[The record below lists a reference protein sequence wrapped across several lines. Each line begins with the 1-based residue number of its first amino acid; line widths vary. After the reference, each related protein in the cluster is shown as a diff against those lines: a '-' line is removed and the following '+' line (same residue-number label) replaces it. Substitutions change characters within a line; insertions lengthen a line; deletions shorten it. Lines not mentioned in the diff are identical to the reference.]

1 MTAENLTHSAC
12 NVTTPMTDT
21 DNPRYTARKTFFDS
35 LLTVYGR
42 KPVHEALATTGSR
55 ALRLHLAQ
63 TNRPT
68 GIIADIIALAESQ
81 QVEICYHSR
90 EALARISKNGRQD
103 QGVAVDIEAPRYRPL
118 SQLLQHVKA
127 HPDEAIDLI
136 ALDRVT
142 NPQNLGLIIR
152 AVGASPCVGL
162 LLPKKG
168 CARIDPLVIKASAGT
183 VLKVPIYY
191 CDELIQGMAEL
202 ADAGFRLIGL
212 AADGNQT
219 IPEVPLTGRH
229 VFVLGNETDGLS
241 PEIKSC
247 CDACASIPL
256 TNDVESLNVSTAA
269 SIVAYRRIFQR

>member
-1 MTAENLTHSAC
+1 MRGETSILSNQAFKH
-12 NVTTPMTDT
+12 MTDT
-21 DNPRYTARKTFFDS
+21 DKPEYTARKSFFDS

-42 KPVHEALATTGSR
+42 KPVHEALTTPGTR

-63 TNRPT
+63 TNRAT
-68 GIIADIIALAESQ
+68 GIIADIITLAESQ

-90 EALARISKNGRQD
+90 EALARISRNGRQD
-103 QGVAVDIEAPRYRPL
+103 QGVAVDIEAPGYRPL
-118 SQLLQHVKA
+118 SQLLEHVQA
-127 HPDEAIDLI
+127 HPDEHIDLI

-152 AVGASPCVGL
+152 SVGASPCAGL

-191 CDELIQGMAEL
+191 CDELTQGMDEL
-202 ADAGFRLIGL
+202 NGAGFRLIGL

-219 IPEVPLTGRH
+219 IPEIPLAGRH

-241 PEIKSC
+241 PEIKTR

>member
-1 MTAENLTHSAC
+1 
-12 NVTTPMTDT
+12 MTDT
-21 DNPRYTARKTFFDS
+21 DKPEYTARKSFFDS

-42 KPVHEALATTGSR
+42 KPVHEALTTPGTR

-63 TNRPT
+63 TNRAT
-68 GIIADIIALAESQ
+68 GIIADIITLAESQ

-90 EALARISKNGRQD
+90 EALARISRNGRQD
-103 QGVAVDIEAPRYRPL
+103 QGVAVDIEAPGYRPL
-118 SQLLQHVKA
+118 SQLLEHVQA
-127 HPDEAIDLI
+127 HPDEHIDLI

-152 AVGASPCVGL
+152 SVGASPCAGL

-191 CDELIQGMAEL
+191 CDELTQGMDEL
-202 ADAGFRLIGL
+202 NGAGFRLIGL

-219 IPEVPLTGRH
+219 IPEIPLAGRH

-241 PEIKSC
+241 PEIKTR